1 MFVVGKN
8 KLVITMS
15 VLDKEITNE
24 ILHTQSLV

>member
-1 MFVVGKN
+1 MSVVRKN

>member
-1 MFVVGKN
+1 MSVVNKN